1 MLIYKFI
8 NKNKI
13 NNQLN
18 KTLLT
23 KQQEIYR
30 SPYGYTEQ
38 VNIFPT
44 YNEYIKKY
52 IIFSIHLLF
61 LFASAFESYKLY
73 YIKLSKIKNLQGEG
87 FEPSSTEYKWS

>member
-1 MLIYKFI
+1 MKKTKKKLKKFFNY

-13 NNQLN
+13 NNQLH

-44 YNEYIKKY
+44 YNEKLKKY
-52 IIFSIHLLF
+52 TIFFYSFIILVCFSIW
-61 LFASAFESYKLY
+61 KL
-73 YIKLSKIKNLQGEG
+73 
-87 FEPSSTEYKWS
+87 